1 MGGFGSGNWCRWSS
15 KGTTEANNRIDI
27 RYLKKQGSLTPGTIG
42 ALSWSCGDEPSG
54 SIRYITYHD
63 RIELIYRSRDPGGEW
78 EDVEY
83 PVYFDETDCHYGG
96 TRQWFLCPGLNC
108 NRRVGVLYGAGK
120 YFLCRHCHN
129 LAYSSQTEDRANRSA
144 RKSRKIIEKLGGDPY
159 SDFLPDKPKGM
170 HWRTYDR
177 SIRKAEFYQDLSW
190 QYVEQWLGNFR
201 AGIDSKR

>member
-83 PVYFDETDCHYGG
+83 PGYFDETDCHYGG

>member
-83 PVYFDETDCHYGG
+83 PGYFDETDCHYGG

-108 NRRVGVLYGAGK
+108 NFNTHA
-120 YFLCRHCHN
+120 
-129 LAYSSQTEDRANRSA
+129 D
-144 RKSRKIIEKLGGDPY
+144 
-159 SDFLPDKPKGM
+159 
-170 HWRTYDR
+170 
-177 SIRKAEFYQDLSW
+177 
-190 QYVEQWLGNFR
+190 
-201 AGIDSKR
+201 